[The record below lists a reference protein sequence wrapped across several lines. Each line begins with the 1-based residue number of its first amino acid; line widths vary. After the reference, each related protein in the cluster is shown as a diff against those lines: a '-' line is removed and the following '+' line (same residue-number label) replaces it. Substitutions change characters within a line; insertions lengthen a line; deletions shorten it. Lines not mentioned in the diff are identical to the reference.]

1 MHINIKD
8 MIDREIKDR
17 TILDIFAEDYV
28 RVVEK
33 HVKYIIVS
41 GFVVIAHGRSRGTE
55 DIDMIVERMSK
66 DEFIRMHHELEA
78 TAFECMQ
85 SDNPDVIYDDYLN
98 DNLSVRYVRKDSFIL
113 EMELKF
119 SKNSLDDYQIKT
131 RTKLPLTGLDFYF
144 SSIEMN
150 LAFKEELLKSEK
162 DLEDAHHLR
171 IIYSDIID
179 ENEIRKI
186 KAEIRRLYSI

>member
-98 DNLSVRYVRKDSFIL
+98 DNLSVRYVRKDSYIP

-119 SKNSLDDYQIKT
+119 TKNSLDDYQIKT